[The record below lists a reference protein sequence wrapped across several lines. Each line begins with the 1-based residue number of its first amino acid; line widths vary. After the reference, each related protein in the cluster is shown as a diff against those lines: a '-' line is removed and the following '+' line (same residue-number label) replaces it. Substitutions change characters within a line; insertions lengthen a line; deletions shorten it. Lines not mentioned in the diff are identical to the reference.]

1 MFLVLYRAARDE
13 HPFRRS
19 RRLYHRQHRSQSR
32 TNSVNYWLPKVTT
45 GKICAFAIFQLL
57 KNTSRAVVS
66 DIVGIVTARRRLR
79 DCLPPAH
86 ESCAPAN
93 WFRVRCV
100 ALYRV
105 YFRNQYKFV
114 VGRDDFAAEDDA
126 RAMAIARAL
135 CDACSDLCTSFELW
149 QGVRQVEMGSSPR
162 SPDMNFDEIAP
173 RVEDIVLERELVLRE
188 SRWVIAESQ
197 RLLQQT
203 QHLLNNGRRRAP

>member
-1 MFLVLYRAARDE
+1 M
-13 HPFRRS
+13 
-19 RRLYHRQHRSQSR
+19 
-32 TNSVNYWLPKVTT
+32 
-45 GKICAFAIFQLL
+45 
-57 KNTSRAVVS
+57 RAV
-66 DIVGIVTARRRLR
+66 
-79 DCLPPAH
+79 LPPTRFA
-86 ESCAPAN
+86 
-93 WFRVRCV
+93 VRCV

-126 RAMAIARAL
+126 RAMAIARTL

-162 SPDMNFDEIAP
+162 RPDLNFDQF
-173 RVEDIVLERELVLRE
+173 VEQVQNVIVERELVLRE

-203 QHLLNNGRRRAP
+203 QRLLDNGRRRAP